1 MSWLSR
7 IFKRAAPIV
16 PGAVTSTLK
25 AESDIYRHQRDE
37 CGVKLARYEAIAL
50 EARMSLSLPDDAFRV
65 RSLEIIAKLVALH
78 KEG

>member
-1 MSWLSR
+1 MSWLTR
-7 IFKRAAPIV
+7 IFKGAKQAPGI
-16 PGAVTSTLK
+16 VTSTLK
-25 AESDIYRHQRDE
+25 AEADIYRHERDA